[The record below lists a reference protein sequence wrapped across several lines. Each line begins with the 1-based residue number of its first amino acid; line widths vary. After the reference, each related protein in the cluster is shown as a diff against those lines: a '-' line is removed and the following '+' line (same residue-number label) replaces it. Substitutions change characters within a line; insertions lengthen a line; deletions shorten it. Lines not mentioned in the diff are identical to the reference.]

1 VAFVQML
8 KALTPV
14 TTMLCA
20 FAFQLERPTTPLIA
34 SITLITLGVMG
45 ASVGEVKFNLLGVLA
60 MLSSVAAEGLRL
72 VLMQH
77 LVARK
82 HMQSLEALLYLAP
95 ACSFWLLLY
104 VGMFELP
111 RIIEHKGMSVVLKAP
126 GMFLVSGCI
135 GFGVN
140 GMAMAVISLASALTL
155 KVLGICK
162 DVGMVTLGVVLFGDK
177 VSALQVWGYLVSLVG
192 FAWYN
197 HIKMAPKPPAGD
209 AQHKS

>member
-45 ASVGEVKFNLLGVLA
+45 ASVGEVNFHVLGVLA

-82 HMQSLEALLYLAP
+82 QMHSLEALLYLAP
-95 ACSFWLLLY
+95 ACSLWLLLY
-104 VGMFELP
+104 VAMFEMP
-111 RIIEHKGMSVVLKAP
+111 RMVEHQALSIVTKAP

-162 DVGMVTLGVVLFGDK
+162 DVGLVTLGVVLFGDK
-177 VSALQVWGYLVSLVG
+177 VSALQVCGYLVSLAG
-192 FAWYN
+192 FVWYN
-197 HIKMAPKPPAGD
+197 HLKLTPKPSAPD
-209 AQHKS
+209 AVHKS